1 MRPLVIRATGTISQW
16 RQFIKCLKEK
26 NGQGASLRGKDG
38 ENKNP
43 SKFKLV
49 VGSKPDAK
57 KTGTPVKRTR
67 LPLIR
72 TSTPIKRTLTRSPVT
87 MKSPIRR
94 IRTPVKRVFSPRTLV
109 AKGRV
114 LKVCIVV

>member
-1 MRPLVIRATGTISQW
+1 M
-16 RQFIKCLKEK
+16 
-26 NGQGASLRGKDG
+26 RGKEG
-38 ENKNP
+38 KNKNP
-43 SKFKLV
+43 SKLKLV
-49 VGSKPDAK
+49 VGAKPDAK
-57 KTGTPVKRTR
+57 KTGTPVERTR

-72 TSTPIKRTLTRSPVT
+72 TSTPIKRMLRSPVT

>member
-1 MRPLVIRATGTISQW
+1 MIRATGTISQW
-16 RQFIKCLKEK
+16 RQFVKCLREK
-26 NGQGASLRGKDG
+26 NEQGASLRGEDEK
-38 ENKNP
+38 NKNP
-43 SKFKLV
+43 SKLRLV
-49 VGSKPDAK
+49 VGVAPDAK
-57 KTGTPVKRTR
+57 KTGTPVERTR

-72 TSTPIKRTLTRSPVT
+72 TSTPIKRKLTRSPVT